1 MAAHESAAAPSGGAA
16 APAAPAAASSAGG
29 GSVFGFGVFGGG
41 GEAADAESG
50 GGGGGS
56 GGGGETS
63 SFLPSFV
70 RNTGLFGAAP
80 PPPPEWAC
88 GMTLAQRLQAGTLL
102 LLGAGFLFML
112 SLFIFLPMVL
122 LFPAKFAAA
131 FSTASLLFML
141 ALALIRG
148 PRTTLLGFLDRER
161 AAFTAA
167 YLGSLALSLWAS
179 LSGQGYF
186 LVVLAVAVQIAALLW
201 YASTFIPGGQTG
213 MGFLS
218 RMVLQS
224 AANGARGIVGM
235 AVGGGGGATR

>member
-1 MAAHESAAAPSGGAA
+1 MASKEAAGSGAS
-16 APAAPAAASSAGG
+16 APAAPPSSP
-29 GSVFGFGVFGGG
+29 SLFGGVF
-41 GEAADAESG
+41 

-56 GGGGETS
+56 GGDAEAPRGGGGGEAEDGGESS

-70 RNTGLFGAAP
+70 RNTGLFGGP

-88 GMTLAQRLQAGTLL
+88 GMTLAQRLQAGTIL

-112 SLFIFLPMVL
+112 SLFVFLPMVL
-122 LFPAKFAAA
+122 LFPAKFASA
-131 FSTASLLFML
+131 FSVASMLFMV

-148 PRTTLLGFLDRER
+148 PRTTLLGFLERER
-161 AAFTAA
+161 LAFTAA

-186 LVVLAVAVQIAALLW
+186 LVVFAVAVQIAALLW
-201 YASTFIPGGQTG
+201 YASTFIPGGTTG

-218 RMVLQS
+218 RMVLRS
-224 AANGARGIVGM
+224 AADGARGIAGM
-235 AVGGGGGATR
+235 AVGAGAAR